1 MHLLEV
7 VGSFS
12 EKIRPGSCTRNLK
25 WWEKLHDSLGW
36 WRMMRVS
43 IKMVVYTDEKISTP
57 VTLKKQVI
65 RYRYCN
71 RYILGLLWILKRN
84 SDTRRRDSL
93 SLRLKSCLIS
103 LFHFLCVK
111 KKTFVSL
118 FSKCITTFVSHCR
131 SQAVLE
137 SSNAGLKR
145 PGYIATWLHS
155 PREHCSIS
163 RSHAASKVVQW
174 TRSILLATCRP
185 CSPSCYEKCKHKMAK
200 KTVMT
205 FFRAGQEVCV
215 VKSDKLLL

>member
-43 IKMVVYTDEKISTP
+43 IKMVVYTDEKMSTP

-65 RYRYCN
+65 RYRYYN
-71 RYILGLLWILKRN
+71 RIYCLLWILKRN

-111 KKTFVSL
+111 KKSL
-118 FSKCITTFVSHCR
+118 FLYFQS
-131 SQAVLE
+131 VLVHLFLIV
-137 SSNAGLKR
+137 GPR
-145 PGYIATWLHS
+145 PFW
-155 PREHCSIS
+155 
-163 RSHAASKVVQW
+163 KVAMRGW
-174 TRSILLATCRP
+174 
-185 CSPSCYEKCKHKMAK
+185 K
-200 KTVMT
+200 
-205 FFRAGQEVCV
+205 GQVT
-215 VKSDKLLL
+215 

>member
-25 WWEKLHDSLGW
+25 WWEKLYNSLGW

-111 KKTFVSL
+111 KKSL
-118 FSKCITTFVSHCR
+118 FLYVQS
-131 SQAVLE
+131 VLVHLFLIV
-137 SSNAGLKR
+137 GPR
-145 PGYIATWLHS
+145 PYW
-155 PREHCSIS
+155 
-163 RSHAASKVVQW
+163 KVAMW
-174 TRSILLATCRP
+174 GW
-185 CSPSCYEKCKHKMAK
+185 K
-200 KTVMT
+200 
-205 FFRAGQEVCV
+205 GQVT
-215 VKSDKLLL
+215 

>member
-71 RYILGLLWILKRN
+71 RYILFAMDSKAKQWHAQTWFTVTQTQILF
-84 SDTRRRDSL
+84 DQSL
-93 SLRLKSCLIS
+93 SFPLRE
-103 LFHFLCVK
+103 K
-111 KKTFVSL
+111 KIFVSL
-118 FSKCITTFVSHCR
+118 FSKCISTFVSHCR

-155 PREHCSIS
+155 PREHYSIS

-174 TRSILLATCRP
+174 TRSIPLATCRP

-200 KTVMT
+200 KTVVT